1 MNDDQRTTFD
11 PTPEPAPH
19 VSTEEARAG
28 ASTHT
33 TRYALAWG
41 LGLVIIAFVAVLG
54 YYMRR
59 T

>member
-19 VSTEEARAG
+19 VSTEEAARDMDVVRALLGRKKMDWFG
-28 ASTHT
+28 ASYGTQ
-33 TRYALAWG
+33 
-41 LGLVIIAFVAVLG
+41 LGA
-54 YYMRR
+54 